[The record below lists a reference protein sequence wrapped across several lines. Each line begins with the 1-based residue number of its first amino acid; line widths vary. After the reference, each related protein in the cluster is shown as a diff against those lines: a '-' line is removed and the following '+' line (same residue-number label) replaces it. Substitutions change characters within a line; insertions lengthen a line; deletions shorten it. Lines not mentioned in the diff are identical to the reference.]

1 MLHVTNTDSTVNAIR
16 EATRQNDVLPWR
28 DVLHEGPTPANLTL
42 EGMTDVRARFLAD
55 CGWAKYKDIRREMG
69 GRDAA
74 LLAAPQI
81 TLWFEHDLG
90 DQLQL
95 IQILSELASRKAD
108 VHLICT
114 SQYLGPMD
122 APQMAAL
129 RKQSLTVSK
138 AQFALAERAWTAFCS
153 PNRLALDT
161 LLTEDLSALPF
172 LADALRRHLDD
183 FPSGV
188 NGLSRTDRQILEA
201 VRDGAQIV
209 KKIFW
214 AFQAKEQ
221 ARFMTDS
228 VLDLHIKR
236 MTKVRNALL
245 TSAPVTLTETG
256 RKVLAGELNLIELSE
271 LDRWH
276 GGVHLKR

>member
-1 MLHVTNTDSTVNAIR
+1 MLHVTNGDSTVNAIR

-28 DVLHEGPTPANLTL
+28 DVLYEGPKPAGLTL
-42 EGMTDVRARFLAD
+42 EQMTDVRARFLAD
-55 CGWAKYKDIRREMG
+55 CGWAKYKEVRREMG

-74 LLAAPQI
+74 LLSAPQI

-95 IQILSELASRKAD
+95 IQILSALTGRKVD
-108 VHLICT
+108 VQLICT

-129 RKQSLTVSK
+129 WKQRQPVTA
-138 AQFALAERAWTAFCS
+138 AQFSLAARAWTAVCS
-153 PNRLALDT
+153 PDRAALDS
-161 LLTEDLSALPF
+161 LLTEDTSALPF
-172 LADALRRHLDD
+172 LADAVRRYLDD
-183 FPSGV
+183 FPSEG
-188 NGLSRTDRQILEA
+188 NSLSRTDRQILEA
-201 VRDGAQIV
+201 VNQGAQNA

-236 MTKVRNALL
+236 MTKMRPSLL
-245 TSAPVTLTETG
+245 TPDPITLTETG
-256 RKVLAGELNLIELSE
+256 RKTLRGASSG
-271 LDRWH
+271 
-276 GGVHLKR
+276 

>member
-1 MLHVTNTDSTVNAIR
+1 MLHITNDDSAVNGIR

-28 DVLHEGPTPANLTL
+28 DVLHEGPTPAGLSL
-42 EGMTDVRARFLAD
+42 EKMTDVRARFLAD

-69 GRDAA
+69 GRDSA

-95 IQILSELASRKAD
+95 IQILSALAGRKAD
-108 VHLICT
+108 VQLICT
-114 SQYLGPMD
+114 SQYLGPME
-122 APQMAAL
+122 ASQMAAL
-129 RKQSLTVSK
+129 WKQRQPVTP
-138 AQFALAERAWTAFCS
+138 AQYSLAERAWVAFCS
-153 PNRLALDT
+153 PDRSALDA
-161 LLTEDLSALPF
+161 LLTENLSALPF

-183 FPSGV
+183 VPSEV
-188 NGLSRTDRQILEA
+188 DGLSRTDRQILEA
-201 VRDGAQIV
+201 VNEGAQTA

-236 MTKVRNALL
+236 MTKMRPALL
-245 TSAPVTLTETG
+245 TPAPITLTETG
-256 RKVLAGELNLIELSE
+256 RKLWL
-271 LDRWH
+271 R
-276 GGVHLKR
+276 

>member
-1 MLHVTNTDSTVNAIR
+1 MLHVTNGDSTVNAIR

-28 DVLHEGPTPANLTL
+28 DVLHEGPAPAGLTL
-42 EGMTDVRARFLAD
+42 EKMTDVRARFLAD
-55 CGWAKYKDIRREMG
+55 CGWAKYKEIRREMG
-69 GRDAA
+69 GRDAT
-74 LLAAPQI
+74 LLSAPQI

-95 IQILSELASRKAD
+95 IQILSVLAGRKAE
-108 VHLICT
+108 VQLICT

-129 RKQSLTVSK
+129 WKQRQPVTA
-138 AQFALAERAWTAFCS
+138 AQFSLAERAWIAFCS
-153 PNRLALDT
+153 PGRSALEA

-183 FPSGV
+183 LPSEE

-201 VRDGAQIV
+201 VNESAQTA

-221 ARFMTDS
+221 ARFMTDA
-228 VLDLHIKR
+228 VLELHIKR
-236 MTKVRNALL
+236 MTKARPALL
-245 TSAPVTLTETG
+245 TPPPISLTETG
-256 RKVLAGELNLIELSE
+256 RKVLAGELWI
-271 LDRWH
+271 R
-276 GGVHLKR
+276 

>member
-1 MLHVTNTDSTVNAIR
+1 MLHVTNTDSTVEAIR
-16 EATRQNDVLPWR
+16 AATRHNDVLPWR

-55 CGWAKYKDIRREMG
+55 CGWAKYKEIRREMG

-74 LLAAPQI
+74 LLSAQQM

-95 IQILSELASRKAD
+95 LQILSSLIGRKAD
-108 VHLICT
+108 IQLICT

-122 APQMAAL
+122 SQQMTAL
-129 RKQSLTVSK
+129 WKQRLPVTP
-138 AQFALAERAWTAFCS
+138 AQFSLAERAWAAFCS
-153 PNRLALDT
+153 PDRADLDAL
-161 LLTEDLSALPF
+161 LKENLSPMPF

-183 FPSGV
+183 FPSEDKS
-188 NGLSRTDRQILEA
+188 LSRTDRQILQA
-201 VRDGAQIV
+201 VQDGAQMP

-221 ARFMTDS
+221 ARFMTDA
-228 VLDLHIKR
+228 VLELHIKR
-236 MTKVRNALL
+236 MTKIRPSLL
-245 TSAPVTLTETG
+245 TPIPITLTETG
-256 RKVLAGELNLIELSE
+256 RKALAGELNF
-271 LDRWH
+271 
-276 GGVHLKR
+276 KP